1 MLSKTNREESYG
13 KCLQQILDQYKDYD
27 KEVFIA
33 LDDKHY
39 MFPIAIIYEL
49 IKLFPNLFFS
59 ELNFLIKYAFKNLSI
74 EKENINLYLSS
85 IISLLVLSKLIKRVQ
100 INGKDSFCVIDESF
114 SCFKFSTFDEEKNL
128 ELAKIEYI
136 IKEQKG
142 IS

>member
-49 IKLFPNLFFS
+49 IKLFPNLFF
-59 ELNFLIKYAFKNLSI
+59 
-74 EKENINLYLSS
+74 
-85 IISLLVLSKLIKRVQ
+85 
-100 INGKDSFCVIDESF
+100 
-114 SCFKFSTFDEEKNL
+114 
-128 ELAKIEYI
+128 
-136 IKEQKG
+136 
-142 IS
+142 